1 MVRCGA
7 RPSTQ
12 ARFVGLG
19 VSLVLSVGVGLGVPA
34 VAFGAE
40 AEPAQVSA
48 PISAVTVESDGAG
61 DLSNAAVA
69 DVVQDE
75 LPSDDESDLQ
85 QKATAQEV
93 AVPAERAMEPGN
105 EPSEEVTPSEF
116 DAVLDSPKNSAEEVS
131 TPEQFKPDEADASN
145 SVEHDAVQP
154 TASDGDVNS
163 TRAENVGSATGLELQ
178 SFATAAQSET
188 SFGVADKM
196 NVYRLYNPRN
206 GEHLYTRD
214 LYEAKTIASEQGW
227 QWEGVGFTASSTTG
241 QAVWRLYER
250 ASGLHLWTTD
260 ANERRVL
267 LAGRKGWDDEG
278 LAWYGAGPYRL
289 SRLYDPASGQHLYT
303 RDANEVSLLT
313 GQRGWRLEDGAGTW
327 DTGSASDYVPVEP
340 QWLVSDSWGV
350 AGGRYWI
357 QADGSIAHDRYLA
370 PAEGTGYGYNVYATS
385 TGAMLRDD
393 ATRIDGVLTAANKDG
408 RLIPITSSISLNV
421 PYTNQ
426 YDEGAPMGCEG
437 AGLYMALRA
446 KGYIPNMTYRQFM
459 GTMPYA
465 PDGNPYHGFIGSP
478 WPGYDPYEYNGML
491 MGGVAKWGARYAPV
505 EDLTGC
511 GEGTLVAELAQG
523 NPLVVWVS
531 PRFKAIYP
539 RNEWYGKSASTWHV
553 MTLMGYNPTTREFQV
568 SDPANSKRQ
577 YWVGWNTYTRVWEVL
592 RGAVVVR

>member
-1 MVRCGA
+1 M
-7 RPSTQ
+7 
-12 ARFVGLG
+12 
-19 VSLVLSVGVGLGVPA
+19 
-34 VAFGAE
+34 
-40 AEPAQVSA
+40 
-48 PISAVTVESDGAG
+48 
-61 DLSNAAVA
+61 
-69 DVVQDE
+69 
-75 LPSDDESDLQ
+75 
-85 QKATAQEV
+85 
-93 AVPAERAMEPGN
+93 
-105 EPSEEVTPSEF
+105 
-116 DAVLDSPKNSAEEVS
+116 
-131 TPEQFKPDEADASN
+131 
-145 SVEHDAVQP
+145 
-154 TASDGDVNS
+154 
-163 TRAENVGSATGLELQ
+163 ELQ

-523 NPLVVWVS
+523 NPLVVWVRLHVARDDAHGLQPHHARVPGVR
-531 PRFKAIYP
+531 PRQQQAPVLGGLEYLHA
-539 RNEWYGKSASTWHV
+539 GLGGSARRGCCEVACVRLAVGPPHPGPGWGGFVLWRIHFRIAPGTHP
-553 MTLMGYNPTTREFQV
+553 TYNDGV
-568 SDPANSKRQ
+568 A
-577 YWVGWNTYTRVWEVL
+577 
-592 RGAVVVR
+592 